1 MKNILIAIGSTLL
14 LAACGGSSASTDNS
28 TAGSTTG
35 TAPPTAAASSAAPAP
50 ADAIKVSLTDFKITP
65 AAIPAKAGSV
75 SFAVSND
82 GKAPHNLTIFAPG
95 STSQVLKAT
104 ATLGPGQTA
113 VLTVTLAAGK
123 YHFNCSVPGHESLGM
138 TGDITVS

>member
-1 MKNILIAIGSTLL
+1 MKKILIAIGTTFVI
-14 LAACGGSSASTDNS
+14 AACGGSSAPADSS
-28 TAGSTTG
+28 GSGSAAT
-35 TAPPTAAASSAAPAP
+35 PTAAATAAPSDPAAP

-65 AAIPAKAGSV
+65 AAISAKAGSV

-82 GKAPHNLTIFAPG
+82 GKAPHNLTIFAAG
-95 STSQVLKAT
+95 STTQVLKASD
-104 ATLGPGQTA
+104 TLAPGRSGT
-113 VLTVTLAAGK
+113 LTVTLAAGK